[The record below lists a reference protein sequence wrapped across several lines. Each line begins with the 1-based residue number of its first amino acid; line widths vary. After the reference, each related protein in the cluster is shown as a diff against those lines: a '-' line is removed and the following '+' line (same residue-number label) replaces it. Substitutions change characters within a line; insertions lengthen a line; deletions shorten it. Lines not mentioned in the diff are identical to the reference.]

1 MEDARQHLEDD
12 GKFGKYILLS
22 ITIFSDPYVIS
33 AISREIRNLG
43 TCDQIHSYFDRFH
56 F

>member
-1 MEDARQHLEDD
+1 MH
-12 GKFGKYILLS
+12 

-43 TCDQIHSYFDRFH
+43 TCDQIHSCFNRFH
-56 F
+56 S